1 MTTDGRHLILVR
13 GVGGKSPPPSE
24 YENAA
29 SPPPAPVQ
37 SYYEALFLDP
47 LDGLALVRRE
57 VGTWLADAA
66 ALPKSALYC
75 NGDVLVALQPARIDP
90 AAPSRQVFTC
100 CSAGLVRDAPP
111 PCAEELDWEGAAQLE
126 VTVRGIPPSPAP
138 PRGMCYDPRNNCLFS
153 IGQLAPNG
161 ECRVARWRNGA
172 GCPPVLPPLPAAA
185 VTVPASTDSATTA
198 AAASTAAAGATTAT
212 AGAAA
217 TAAHA
222 AATAAA
228 ITAAGVAATAAT
240 TAPTG
245 AAAATPAVAPAATGT
260 AAAATTAQLLLPAEI
275 NSPSPAVRGAALS
288 SIDVSTLPA
297 AAGALDAAR
306 VLCELERMGQ
316 YLGPPRSGEPVERY
330 LASELSAY
338 SVGYGKVSC
347 VSDRKHAVHSTYCS
361 AVLAVAVSYAARM
374 IARSMYC

>member
-13 GVGGKSPPPSE
+13 GVAGKQAPPSE

-75 NGDVLVALQPARIDP
+75 NGDVLVAVQPARIDP

-100 CSAGLVRDAPP
+100 CSTGLVRDAPP
-111 PCAEELDWEGAAQLE
+111 ACAEELDWEGAAQLE
-126 VTVRGIPPSPAP
+126 VPVRGIPPSPAP
-138 PRGMCYDPRNNCLFS
+138 PRGICYDPRNNCLFS

-172 GCPPVLPPLPAAA
+172 GCPPVLPPPPLSA
-185 VTVPASTDSATTA
+185 VTVPASNDNATTA
-198 AAASTAAAGATTAT
+198 AA
-212 AGAAA
+212 GAAA
-217 TAAHA
+217 AATHA

-228 ITAAGVAATAAT
+228 ITAAGVFAAAQAKAAASTATATGTAASVPAT
-240 TAPTG
+240 TAG
-245 AAAATPAVAPAATGT
+245 
-260 AAAATTAQLLLPAEI
+260 AAAATTAQLLPAEM
-275 NSPSPAVRGAALS
+275 NSPSPAVRGAVLS
-288 SIDVSTLPA
+288 CVNVSALPA
-297 AAGALDAAR
+297 AADATPA
-306 VLCELERMGQ
+306 
-316 YLGPPRSGEPVERY
+316 
-330 LASELSAY
+330 
-338 SVGYGKVSC
+338 
-347 VSDRKHAVHSTYCS
+347 D
-361 AVLAVAVSYAARM
+361 
-374 IARSMYC
+374 

>member
-126 VTVRGIPPSPAP
+126 VTVRGTPPSPAP

-185 VTVPASTDSATTA
+185 VTVPASTGSATTA
-198 AAASTAAAGATTAT
+198 AATSTAAAGA
-212 AGAAA
+212 AA
-217 TAAHA
+217 TATHA

-228 ITAAGVAATAAT
+228 ITAAGVVATAAT
-240 TAPTG
+240 TAPAG
-245 AAAATPAVAPAATGT
+245 AAATPAVAPAATGT
-260 AAAATTAQLLLPAEI
+260 TAAATTAQLLLPAEM

-347 VSDRKHAVHSTYCS
+347 VSDRTHAVHSAYYR
-361 AVLAVAVSYAARM
+361 VVVAVVVSYVQPV
-374 IARSMYC
+374 